1 MSLDAPIESSGD
13 TTWTVSAR
21 HGTAEAVSLMVKVT
35 VEGSAT
41 ELDGDAAL
49 QDIVDALVSKPKFSA
64 VNGLK
69 SYTTFATR
77 AMRPTTS

>member
-1 MSLDAPIESSGD
+1 MSLDAPVESAGE

-49 QDIVDALVSKPKFSA
+49 QDIVDALVSKPKFNG
-64 VNGLK
+64 VNGTK
-69 SYTTFATR
+69 SYTKYATR
-77 AMRPTTS
+77 TMRPTSS